1 MNKRIRING
10 KLYEAVSPRN
20 RVLNESYGKPI
31 TKSVAMKYDLVGAE
45 DLPDGS
51 PALYFTTENDSEL
64 VIITIAGVDDTFG
77 QIAIMSNDLVYGD
90 PDGIWTYDFDAEDT
104 DSALKKFDKICSAI
118 DSGKSVSQ
126 VANQFDM
133 DRID

>member
-10 KLYEAVSPRN
+10 KLYESVSSRD
-20 RVLNESYGKPI
+20 RYFNESYGRPI
-31 TKSVAMKYDLVGAE
+31 TRSVAMEYDLVGAE

-51 PALYFTTENDSEL
+51 PALYFTAENDTDS
-64 VIITIAGVDDTFG
+64 VIVSIAGVDDTFG

-104 DSALKKFDKICSAI
+104 DSALKKYNKICSAI